1 MRYAILFG
9 ALAVL
14 VLAISGTLSGGRV
27 APALSTP
34 PAAGPPP
41 APVRPVR
48 PPAADDVTPAVPDEP
63 ALPVPTPAM
72 RAAIEASARGAARP
86 GLAAFRNFTDQ
97 YVDANLDFAERQAAS
112 EGITLA
118 EVRELT
124 HLGMLVL
131 ATQRVSD
138 VEEMIGRDVPKV
150 EQEALAGLMRTAN
163 DDFKAKLR
171 DLVARRADEAERW
184 ALIRQTEAR
193 YLADF
198 YATTGMTEDL
208 LDDLLAGNMMLPGA
222 PGSTAVRQGDETL
235 DRGPVDQVEARRP

>member
-9 ALAVL
+9 ALAVA
-14 VLAISGTLSGGRV
+14 VLALSGALSGGRGS
-27 APALSTP
+27 PASGAL
-34 PAAGPPP
+34 AVP

-48 PPAADDVTPAVPDEP
+48 PPGADAVSPPVRDEP
-63 ALPVPTPAM
+63 ALPVATPAM
-72 RAAIEASARGAARP
+72 RAAIEESARGAARP
-86 GLAAFRNFTDQ
+86 GLAAFRTFTDQ

-112 EGITLA
+112 EGITVA

-138 VEEMIGRDVPKV
+138 VEEMIGKDLPRAD
-150 EQEALAGLMRTAN
+150 QEALASLMRGAN

-171 DLVARRADEAERW
+171 ALVARRADQTERW

-198 YATTGMTEDL
+198 YATTGMTEAL

-222 PGSTAVRQGDETL
+222 PGSTPVPGGDQAL

>member
-14 VLAISGTLSGGRV
+14 VLASSATLSGGRV
-27 APALSTP
+27 APALST
-34 PAAGPPP
+34 ARVAGPPT
-41 APVRPVR
+41 APVRPAR
-48 PPAADDVTPAVPDEP
+48 PPAADDVTPAVADEP

-86 GLAAFRNFTDQ
+86 GLAAFRTFTDQ
-97 YVDANLDFAERQAAS
+97 YVDANLDFAEGLAAS
-112 EGITLA
+112 EGITLP

-138 VEEMIGRDVPKV
+138 VEEMIGRDLPKG
-150 EQEALAGLMRTAN
+150 EQEALAALMRTAN
-163 DDFKAKLR
+163 GDFKAKLR

-184 ALIRQTEAR
+184 ALIRDTEAR

-208 LDDLLAGNMMLPGA
+208 LDDLLAGNMLLPGA
-222 PGSTAVRQGDETL
+222 PGSTPVPEGDATL
-235 DRGPVDQVEARRP
+235 DRGPVDEVQARRP

>member
-9 ALAVL
+9 ALAVAVL
-14 VLAISGTLSGGRV
+14 VISGPLSGGEG
-27 APALSTP
+27 APATGALSV
-34 PAAGPPP
+34 AGPPP

-48 PPAADDVTPAVPDEP
+48 PPGADGVSPAVRDEP

-72 RAAIEASARGAARP
+72 RAAIEESARRAARP
-86 GLAAFRNFTDQ
+86 GLAAFRTFTDQ

-112 EGITLA
+112 EGVTLP

-131 ATQRVSD
+131 ATQRVAD
-138 VEEMIGRDVPKV
+138 VEEMIGKDLPGA
-150 EQEALAGLMRTAN
+150 EEEALASLMQAAN
-163 DDFKAKLR
+163 DDFKAKLHE
-171 DLVARRADEAERW
+171 LVARRADEAERL
-184 ALIRQTEAR
+184 ALIRRTEAR

-222 PGSTAVRQGDETL
+222 PGSTPVPEGDETL
-235 DRGPVDQVEARRP
+235 DRGPVDTVESRPR

>member
-14 VLAISGTLSGGRV
+14 VLAGSATLSGGRV
-27 APALSTP
+27 APALGTP

-41 APVRPVR
+41 APVRPLR
-48 PPAADDVTPAVPDEP
+48 PPAADDVSPAVADEP
-63 ALPVPTPAM
+63 ALPAPTPAM
-72 RAAIEASARGAARP
+72 RAAIEDSARGAARP
-86 GLAAFRNFTDQ
+86 GLAAFRTFTDQ
-97 YVDANLDFAERQAAS
+97 YVDANLDFAEGQAAS
-112 EGITLA
+112 EGITLR

-138 VEEMIGRDVPKV
+138 LEEMLGKDVSPA
-150 EQEALAGLMRTAN
+150 EREALAGLMRAAN

-171 DLVARRADEAERW
+171 DLVARRAGEDERW

-222 PGSTAVRQGDETL
+222 PGSTAVPQADGTL